1 MNQSLIQAQ
10 EQERSRIARELHDDI
25 CQRIAILA
33 LQLDIL
39 NEDLPATASKLS
51 AGIMEATNRVERL
64 GTDIEQLAH
73 RLHSPKLEYLGLA
86 TAAASFCAE
95 LSDQQK
101 VKIDFDSQNIPK
113 DLSADS
119 SLCLFRVMQEA
130 LQNAIKHSGSRY
142 FQVSLVGV
150 ASEIKLTVQDSGIGF
165 EPAEA
170 IKGNGLGLASM
181 RERLKLV
188 DGELS
193 IESRPS
199 KGVTVHARVPVK

>member
-1 MNQSLIQAQ
+1 LIQAQ

-25 CQRIAILA
+25 SQRIAMLA
-33 LQLDIL
+33 MHLDIL
-39 NEDLPATASKLS
+39 NQGLLATASKLS
-51 AGIMEATNRVERL
+51 EGITEATNQVEHL
-64 GTDIEQLAH
+64 GTDIAQLAH
-73 RLHSPKLEYLGLA
+73 RLHPPKLEHLGLA
-86 TAAASFCAE
+86 KAAASFCAE

-101 VKIDFDSQNIPK
+101 VKIDFDSENIPK

-142 FQVSLVGV
+142 FRVSLVGV
-150 ASEIKLTVQDSGIGF
+150 ANEIELTVQDSGIGF

-193 IESRPS
+193 IESQPS
-199 KGVTVHARVPVK
+199 KGATVHARVPVK